1 MVSGLWNVQARG
13 LSFFLDACGNG
24 FRCNT
29 FFRACSYVPAI
40 SGWGRSFVYILAE
53 SFFFPG
59 MHEALG
65 MIGDDC
71 CSTVEAP
78 RSAPCSALQGASR
91 CLISMACKEC
101 SVPIPGA
108 RQIVLRCAKHSS
120 HVFAQ
125 HPKHPGACQQKS
137 PRGTLITFRFF
148 SCHIFSCASSWIH
161 GWSCLNKEFQYVS
174 WKTKTGKGS
183 RPSGAWHD
191 ADPAAIRRNSAVS
204 KSPYVDCKSVRF
216 DYAFDTYE
224 SSRMHASRLHEKAL
238 PFRQS
243 LQTRTSMPQHA
254 TTNILW
260 LYFAATLPKHCKGAG
275 QVMHVI
281 VVMIM
286 NNIIYIV
293 FTISIYNY
301 TYTII

>member
-1 MVSGLWNVQARG
+1 MAMVSDATH
-13 LSFFLDACGNG
+13 FLEHAAMCLRYLAGDDLLC
-24 FRCNT
+24 T
-29 FFRACSYVPAI
+29 F
-40 SGWGRSFVYILAE
+40 WLNL
-53 SFFFPG
+53 FFFPG

-148 SCHIFSCASSWIH
+148 SCHIFSCASS
-161 GWSCLNKEFQYVS
+161 
-174 WKTKTGKGS
+174 
-183 RPSGAWHD
+183 
-191 ADPAAIRRNSAVS
+191 
-204 KSPYVDCKSVRF
+204 
-216 DYAFDTYE
+216 
-224 SSRMHASRLHEKAL
+224 
-238 PFRQS
+238 
-243 LQTRTSMPQHA
+243 
-254 TTNILW
+254 
-260 LYFAATLPKHCKGAG
+260 
-275 QVMHVI
+275 
-281 VVMIM
+281 
-286 NNIIYIV
+286 
-293 FTISIYNY
+293 
-301 TYTII
+301 